1 MREGEGSNSRYA
13 EPEADGTKPVFRSVV
28 VLAFVLDI
36 LEFRH
41 TDFPEFILL
50 ALAVDSLGD
59 CASFQMGCEDWWPGS
74 L

>member
-13 EPEADGTKPVFRSVV
+13 EPEADGTKPVFKSGVM
-28 VLAFVLDI
+28 LAFILDI
-36 LEFRH
+36 IESRH

-50 ALAVDSLGD
+50 ALAVGSLSC
-59 CASFQMGCEDWWPGS
+59 CASFQMGCENWWPGS